1 VANACPQCQQPV
13 VVSIASAT
21 RARCPRCLHTFSIEF
36 ATSDRAPAR
45 SGIQTQPQARPLF
58 KDLTLPTA
66 LAALRQ
72 HTSDVETLSFSVQ
85 TPVPTRSPL
94 SESVSGVGSDEPT
107 ARFDP
112 LAIPKCIPGFH
123 VEGVIGH
130 GGMGSVYLARQ
141 LSLDRPVA
149 LKVMSREWISDP
161 VFVARFIREA
171 YAAALLSHP
180 NVVQIYDIGEIADTR
195 YFSMEYVPGQSL
207 LDLVKER
214 GRLEPDVAVGYV
226 LQAARG
232 LKHAHDR
239 GIIHRDIKPDNL
251 LLDEHGTV
259 KVADLGLVKT
269 PDLSKYQDRLYEG
282 WSSDSGLHTL
292 PQDMTGVRM
301 ALGTPAYM
309 APEQCRDAST
319 VDHRADVYSLGC
331 TLYALVTGQQPFQA
345 KSAIGLMKKHAYEAL
360 VPPEELVP
368 RLPQELSAVI
378 QKMMAKH
385 PGDRFASMNE
395 VIRTLENWL
404 GVKSAGRFIPR
415 EDQIDEVETLAIQFR
430 TTPTAILR
438 QRVVSG
444 FVSGC
449 ALVAVLLAFFG
460 HMTWAFGCAGL
471 VVQAALAY
479 FALNGWTRKTD
490 LARRVRSFVRGSSR
504 GDWLVALG
512 TLGLFVAF
520 LWMSQLLG
528 VWVGFGF
535 IGLAAAVALW
545 YGLDRK
551 LDAERF
557 PILRDSDA
565 LHRRLQHHGVAADEI
580 RIFFA
585 KYSGRQWEEYF
596 EAVFGFEAK
605 LATRAILLRGGS
617 AGVREK
623 FAPWREPL
631 VQLLN
636 HVEAVRKAIREREL
650 LEQTECGR
658 LLAAGVPKRIARDRA
673 ARTAE
678 AMVDRAGAIRSA
690 EAVKPSSSADAP
702 NLRALATQRS
712 RSMPGLESEA
722 APRDV
727 LGTAIDWL
735 VGTWVR
741 VVLSALLLAA
751 CFGWVLQNDLI
762 RFSARSEALAET
774 TPLRV
779 EILPASWTGWCDTAN
794 VGWGGLLLLT
804 SLFYRGQRSA
814 ALALLGAGITVFGHQ
829 LGIRTV
835 EPIRDTHVAMMLG
848 TVLALLGFRLG
859 RR

>member
-1 VANACPQCQQPV
+1 MANACPQCQQPV
-13 VVSIASAT
+13 AASIASPS
-21 RARCPRCLHTFSIEF
+21 RARCPRCLHTFNIEI
-36 ATSDRAPAR
+36 AELASREIR
-45 SGIQTQPQARPLF
+45 SGVQTQPQARQLF
-58 KDLTLPTA
+58 QELSLPTG

-72 HTSDVETLSFSVQ
+72 QSQAAETLSHGAT
-85 TPVPTRSPL
+85 TPPPL
-94 SESVSGVGSDEPT
+94 RPLMSDSVSGLGTEESAYRIDAPEV
-107 ARFDP
+107 
-112 LAIPKCIPGFH
+112 PKSIPGFRI
-123 VEGVIGH
+123 EGVIGH

-141 LSLDRPVA
+141 LSLDRFVA
-149 LKVMSREWISDP
+149 LKVMSRAWIGDP

-180 NVVQIYDIGEIADTR
+180 NVVQIYDIGEIEDTR

-207 LDLVKER
+207 LEVVKDR
-214 GRLEPDVAVGYV
+214 GRLEPDVAVGYI

-269 PDLSKYQDRLYEG
+269 PDMSKYQDRLFEG
-282 WSSDSGLHTL
+282 ASSDSGLHTL

-309 APEQCRDAST
+309 APEQCRDASA
-319 VDHRADVYSLGC
+319 VDHRADIYSLGC
-331 TLYALVTGQQPFQA
+331 TLYALVTGQQPFAA
-345 KSAIGLMKKHAYEAL
+345 KSAVGLMKKHAYEPL

-368 RLPQELSAVI
+368 RLPKELSAVI
-378 QKMMAKH
+378 QKMMAKL
-385 PGDRFASMNE
+385 PGDRYPAMGD
-395 VIRTLENWL
+395 VVRTLENWL

-415 EDQIDEVETLAIQFR
+415 EDQIAEVETLATRFR
-430 TTPTAILR
+430 TAPAAIAR
-438 QRVVSG
+438 QRVVGG

-449 ALVAVLLAFFG
+449 ALTSVLLAFFG
-460 HMTWAFGCAGL
+460 HTTWAFGCAGL
-471 VVQAALAY
+471 VVQAGLGY
-479 FALNGWTRKTD
+479 FILDGWTRNTD
-490 LARRVRSFVRGSSR
+490 LARRVRRFVRGSSG
-504 GDWLVALG
+504 GDWVVALG
-512 TLGLFVAF
+512 AAGLFAAF

-528 VWVGFGF
+528 VWVGFGLL
-535 IGLAAAVALW
+535 GLAAAVALW

-557 PILRDSDA
+557 TTLKASDQ
-565 LHRRLQHHGVAADEI
+565 LHRRLLHHGVAAEEI
-580 RIFFA
+580 RGFFA

-596 EAVFGFEAK
+596 EAVFGYESK
-605 LATRAILLRGGS
+605 LATRAQLLRGGS

-623 FAPWREPL
+623 YAVWREPL
-631 VQLLN
+631 VAVLN
-636 HVEAVRKAIREREL
+636 HVEAVRKKARERDV
-650 LEQTECGR
+650 LEQTECER
-658 LLAAGVPKRIARDRA
+658 LTAAGVPKRLARERA
-673 ARTAE
+673 AQAAE
-678 AMVDRAGAIRSA
+678 AMVDNASAIRSSVA
-690 EAVKPSSSADAP
+690 CQLNAATSLNAP
-702 NLRALATQRS
+702 NLRALLAEKSQATYGTTQ
-712 RSMPGLESEA
+712 
-722 APRDV
+722 PRDTFGIAV
-727 LGTAIDWL
+727 DWL

-741 VVLSALLLAA
+741 VVLAALLLAA

-762 RFSARSEALAET
+762 RFGPRREARAET

-779 EILPASWTGWCDTAN
+779 EILPESWTSWCDTAN

-835 EPIRDTHVAMMLG
+835 EPIRDYHVAMMLG
-848 TVLALLGFRLG
+848 TALAFLGLRLG